1 MASRL
6 RYVSLR
12 TVEAIKGTGRM
23 EGRLMLVLMMLVGF
37 MLVGWV
43 YSWVV
48 ALMLG
53 DSKGL

>member
-1 MASRL
+1 
-6 RYVSLR
+6 
-12 TVEAIKGTGRM
+12 
-23 EGRLMLVLMMLVGF
+23 MLVLMMLVGF

-43 YSWVV
+43 YSWVA

>member
-1 MASRL
+1 
-6 RYVSLR
+6 
-12 TVEAIKGTGRM
+12 
-23 EGRLMLVLMMLVGF
+23 MLVLMMLVGF